1 MIILLRL
8 KVLKQVSNDAKGGKS
23 PTLGCGVVTGHCC
36 FDAGSSPWS
45 PLHSLRPVWVAY
57 FSFPLCLLFGNPYLS
72 HYKNSLK
79 KKTFFLLVVHF

>member
-1 MIILLRL
+1 MIIFKFSLRL

-57 FSFPLCLLFGNPYLS
+57 FSFPLCVF
-72 HYKNSLK
+72 SLAIHICLTIK
-79 KKTFFLLVVHF
+79 IL